1 MEINKHIEK
10 QVKQI
15 IKNMKRIG
23 VDRPF
28 INEIKIPFEIE
39 TDFFQDEIFIR
50 FVDENIEIKS
60 SFFYPDL
67 DNIFIFYNLTH
78 TPKKIASLLKKTVEI
93 LKIIDE

>member
-1 MEINKHIEK
+1 MQINKHIKK
-10 QVKQI
+10 QIKQI
-15 IKNMKRIG
+15 IKIMKRIG

-50 FVDENIEIKS
+50 FFDKNIEIKS

-67 DNIFIFYNLTH
+67 DNIFIFSNLTY
-78 TPKKIASLLKKTVEI
+78 TPKKIASLLKKTIEI
-93 LKIIDE
+93 LKIIAK